1 MNKNRD
7 YFLIH
12 RLREHYDA
20 LMHNFKGIVTVDD
33 FLADDVIKKAILFD
47 LFQIGEL
54 IANQLSKESLSKI
67 DKNDLWGVISV
78 RNYVVHGYYVL
89 EYDKIINS
97 INNDLPR
104 LVTIIENIVKNN
116 YNEELNKMMNDGSAE
131 VKSDSGTS
139 RQSLDWGALGPSMFE
154 TIADILVA
162 GIFNLFPI
170 MIHTIMSS
178 FVEDGTGL
186 FTIESLV
193 FNDTKVEKSIRLLIA
208 ITAKAR
214 IKPIGIKTITAVLA
228 GV

>member
-116 YNEELNKMMNDGSAE
+116 YNEELNKMMNCILDLKIEIKPHKQTGLEYGIIKEILAPDLSFQKILIIDDSSPKPYKTVKIIGSF
-131 VKSDSGTS
+131 KSSSGTVYLLAIEN
-139 RQSLDWGALGPSMFE
+139 RKYLDSAIKQYLNNALE
-154 TIADILVA
+154 KLKNDI
-162 GIFNLFPI
+162 G
-170 MIHTIMSS
+170 
-178 FVEDGTGL
+178 
-186 FTIESLV
+186 
-193 FNDTKVEKSIRLLIA
+193 
-208 ITAKAR
+208 
-214 IKPIGIKTITAVLA
+214 
-228 GV
+228 